1 MSAHAIKR
9 PFWHRV
15 IWPEAPKPK
24 PAPLGDALLQ
34 KFCEVCHYATVG
46 NLGAD
51 ADDLRETFPVETALI
66 AILRD
71 FRAGRA
77 QTLPEA
83 ALGQALHHIAKKYL
97 EA

>member
-1 MSAHAIKR
+1 MSPRTINR
-9 PFWHRV
+9 PFWHRL
-15 IWPEAPKPK
+15 IWPEAPQRK
-24 PAPLGDALLQ
+24 PAPLGDALLE
-34 KFCEVCHYATVG
+34 KFCEVCHYAAVG

-71 FRAGRA
+71 FRAGKA
-77 QTLPEA
+77 QTPPEC
-83 ALGQALHHIAKKYL
+83 ALGQALHHIATKYL